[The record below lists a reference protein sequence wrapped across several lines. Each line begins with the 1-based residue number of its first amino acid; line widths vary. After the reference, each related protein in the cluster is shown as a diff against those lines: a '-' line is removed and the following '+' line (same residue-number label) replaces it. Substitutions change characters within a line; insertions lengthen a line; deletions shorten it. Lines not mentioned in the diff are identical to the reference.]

1 VHLWLINFE
10 GDSMESK
17 IYRMREFLNAADG
30 RSLVLD
36 VSAGLSLGPLPGLE
50 DFPKALQPV
59 LPLVDGL
66 VASPGQTRRLGGRS
80 RAEAALLVRAD
91 WTNALRGPD
100 FVLPPETVSHIP
112 LLEPAEALDLGV
124 SAAVLYFLLG
134 YEEQIEAGCLRQTVQ
149 HALQGG
155 QAGLPLIL
163 DVHPTGPRVVLPG
176 KAVQLGVSYAFEG
189 GADGVAI
196 PWPGADAL
204 EPVLVMAAGAPVWI
218 KPSSMDTALAEM
230 EAALEL
236 GATGLWLDERV
247 FALPDPAAAVFSF
260 SGRLHQAVIAGEV

>member
-1 VHLWLINFE
+1 
-10 GDSMESK
+10 
-17 IYRMREFLNAADG
+17 
-30 RSLVLD
+30 
-36 VSAGLSLGPLPGLE
+36 
-50 DFPKALQPV
+50 
-59 LPLVDGL
+59 
-66 VASPGQTRRLGGRS
+66 
-80 RAEAALLVRAD
+80 
-91 WTNALRGPD
+91 
-100 FVLPPETVSHIP
+100 
-112 LLEPAEALDLGV
+112 
-124 SAAVLYFLLG
+124 
-134 YEEQIEAGCLRQTVQ
+134 VQ

-196 PWPGADAL
+196 PWPGVDAL
-204 EPVLVMAAGAPVWI
+204 EPVLAMAAGAPVWI